1 MGSPME
7 LPWWNCCICILVFCI
22 WLYWIGFAWYRTG
35 KIQTWLFI
43 YQADM
48 SIYTHTHPYWT
59 CCHARHAYGKYMP
72 VLQPKRSAYGDAASL
87 SSKVYRSLE
96 EAREEAS
103 RKEAETEATKERV
116 KVLEDKVNRTNPI
129 CVRLH
134 SVLHSVV
141 QEDLERAQNKASVKL
156 WDMWDMWEMEFRHVS
171 CIALRVS
178 LRVAEDP
185 LNLWFSMSGWGIRRT
200 VFSSGGRVVGHWGK
214 NQWRNEDMFFFLA
227 AVFICSLATRATSI
241 KFWSANAQ
249 ECCLEGTWWEEATT
263 WRCR

>member
-1 MGSPME
+1 
-7 LPWWNCCICILVFCI
+7 
-22 WLYWIGFAWYRTG
+22 
-35 KIQTWLFI
+35 
-43 YQADM
+43 
-48 SIYTHTHPYWT
+48 
-59 CCHARHAYGKYMP
+59 MP

-156 WDMWDMWEMEFRHVS
+156 
-171 CIALRVS
+171 
-178 LRVAEDP
+178 
-185 LNLWFSMSGWGIRRT
+185 
-200 VFSSGGRVVGHWGK
+200 
-214 NQWRNEDMFFFLA
+214 
-227 AVFICSLATRATSI
+227 
-241 KFWSANAQ
+241 
-249 ECCLEGTWWEEATT
+249 
-263 WRCR
+263 